1 MAFDKDAGVNAGN
14 ADLSVARD
22 AWVKP
27 EILSFEPVSAA
38 QAVGVSGPFDGN
50 INQS

>member
-1 MAFDKDAGVNAGN
+1 MAFDKDANVT
-14 ADLSVARD
+14 ADLPVARD

-38 QAVGVSGPFDGN
+38 QSAIPGAVNDGGGA
-50 INQS
+50 NQS

>member
-1 MAFDKDAGVNAGN
+1 MAFDNDAAIAANNSESAVTC
-14 ADLSVARD
+14 D

-38 QAVGVSGPFDGN
+38 QGAGSAVGEALSN
-50 INQS
+50 LS

>member
-1 MAFDKDAGVNAGN
+1 MAIDKDTRVAAGDT
-14 ADLSVARD
+14 DLPVARD

-38 QAVGVSGPFDGN
+38 QGSGSAIGEGVNNVS
-50 INQS
+50 

>member
-1 MAFDKDAGVNAGN
+1 MATDKDAGVIAGN
-14 ADLSVARD
+14 ADLPLVRD

-38 QAVGVSGPFDGN
+38 QGSGSTLGESGNSVS
-50 INQS
+50 

>member
-14 ADLSVARD
+14 ADLPVARD

-38 QAVGVSGPFDGN
+38 QGAGAAAGEGGNNVS
-50 INQS
+50 